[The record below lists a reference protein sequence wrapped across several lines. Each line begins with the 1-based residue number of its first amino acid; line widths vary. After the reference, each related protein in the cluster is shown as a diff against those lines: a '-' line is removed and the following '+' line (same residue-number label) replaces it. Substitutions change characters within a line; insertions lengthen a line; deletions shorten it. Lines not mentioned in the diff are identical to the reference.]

1 MPLSRLRL
9 PLVALLVAGA
19 CASVSPDE
27 LASQFPASTTTSVPP
42 TTTPDEVPDE
52 DADEAVTPT
61 TAAPTTTT
69 VAPATLSASLGGSLV
84 IGGLTD
90 LTVTE
95 PDGTL
100 TRSFPT
106 AGAVI
111 TQPTW
116 SRDGDD
122 LIATAM
128 GEPVST
134 IAVRD
139 GAVTIRPARRPYFFF
154 SWSSDGQ
161 YVAALGPGPLG
172 TTLDILAA
180 DGVPVSDDSLDT
192 ASFYLAWEP
201 GGGDDLVIH
210 RDRTLELVRD
220 PTDLTTVE
228 PLGEPGQSFLA
239 PAWIPGTREIL
250 IVDEQ
255 GSGGRLVRLDVDTLA
270 SVDLGPVDG
279 SIGISV
285 SPDGTQAVLA
295 HSVGP
300 GGGGDVAVGF
310 GRTGLVQDEVTAA
323 TELVDLAT
331 GERTPISDELSIWT
345 EWSPDGT
352 RLALMQPAADLDGAM
367 WVIWDGTTLTELEPF
382 RPTVTFFRNYV
393 FFSWQYTESPRIW
406 SPDGDAI
413 VYPASDGG
421 ADGIWVREMDGSG
434 PVRVSAGSVGFWSS
448 G

>member
-1 MPLSRLRL
+1 MPLAHLRL
-9 PLVALLVAGA
+9 TLVALLFVGA

-27 LASQFPASTTTSVPP
+27 LASRVPPSTTVDPAP
-42 TTTPDEVPDE
+42 TTVEGAA
-52 DADEAVTPT
+52 DADDVPTPT
-61 TAAPTTTT
+61 TVPATTT
-69 VAPATLSASLGGSLV
+69 VAPAVLSGSLSGSLV

-90 LTVTE
+90 LVVTE
-95 PDGTL
+95 PDGSL
-100 TRSFPT
+100 VGSFPT
-106 AGAVI
+106 VGALVN
-111 TQPTW
+111 QPTW
-116 SRDGDD
+116 SRDGEA
-122 LIATAM
+122 LIATAI

-154 SWSSDGQ
+154 SWSAGGE
-161 YVAALGPGPLG
+161 YIAALGPGPLG
-172 TTLDILAA
+172 TSLDILGP
-180 DGVPVSDDSLDT
+180 DGVPVAEESLDT

-201 GGGDDLVIH
+201 GGDDLVIH

-220 PTDLTTVE
+220 PADLTSVE
-228 PLGEPGQSFLA
+228 VLGEPGQSFLA

-250 IVDEQ
+250 IVDDT
-255 GSGGRLVRLDVDTLA
+255 GGGGRLVRLDVDTLV

-285 SPDGTQAVLA
+285 APDGSRAVLA

-300 GGGGDVAVGF
+300 AGGDVAVGF
-310 GRTGLVQDEVTAA
+310 VQNEVTAA

-345 EWSPDGT
+345 EWSRDGS
-352 RLALMQPAADLDGAM
+352 RLALMQPAADLDGAV
-367 WVIWDGTTLTELEPF
+367 WTIWDGDTLTELEPF

-393 FFSWQYTESPRIW
+393 FFSWQYTEAPRIW
-406 SPDGDAI
+406 SPDSDAI
-413 VYPASDGG
+413 VYAASDGG
-421 ADGIWVREMDGSG
+421 SDAIWVREIDGTG
-434 PVRVSAGSVGFWSS
+434 PVRVADGAVAFWSP